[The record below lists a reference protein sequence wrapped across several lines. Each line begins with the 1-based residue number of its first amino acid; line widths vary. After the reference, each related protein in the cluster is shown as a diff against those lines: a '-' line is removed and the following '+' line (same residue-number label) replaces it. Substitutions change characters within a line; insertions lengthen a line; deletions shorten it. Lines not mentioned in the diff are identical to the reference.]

1 MRPLLS
7 LVAVSLASWLA
18 VSTVVDRQTSVEV
31 LFGLLGPLLPV
42 TVTWVLAGQV
52 YQRRPESMM
61 SLMVAGFAIK
71 LVFFGAYLTVMLRV
85 MSLRPVPFVVSF
97 TGYFIVLYLIEAL
110 YLRRLFWGGM
120 RASR

>member
-1 MRPLLS
+1 MRPLLT

-18 VSTVVDRQTSVEV
+18 VSVVVDRQTSVEV

-42 TVTWVLAGQV
+42 AVTWVLAGQV
-52 YQRRPESMM
+52 YQRRPEAMM

-71 LVFFGAYLTVMLRV
+71 LVFFGAYLAVMLRV
-85 MSLRPVPFVVSF
+85 LSLRPVPFVVSF

-110 YLRRLFWGGM
+110 YLKRLFWGGM
-120 RASR
+120 RTSR

>member
-1 MRPLLS
+1 
-7 LVAVSLASWLA
+7 LASWLA

-85 MSLRPVPFVVSF
+85 LSLRPVPFVVSF

-110 YLRRLFWGGM
+110 YLKRLFWGGM

>member
-1 MRPLLS
+1 MRPLLA
-7 LVAVSLASWLA
+7 LVIVSLASWLA
-18 VSTVVDRQTSVEV
+18 ASFVVDGQTSIEI
-31 LFGLLGPLLPV
+31 LFGMLGPLLAV
-42 TVTWVLAGQV
+42 AVTWVLAARV
-52 YQRRPESMM
+52 SQRRPQAMM

-85 MSLRPVPFVVSF
+85 LSLRPVPFVVSF

-110 YLRRLFWGGM
+110 YLKRLFWGGM